1 MSKSDFLL
9 RSRYFL
15 RTLRS
20 GSIGRAADSLGM
32 GAPQLS
38 REMAKLERETGSTLL
53 IRSSSGVSATREG
66 AAFAEWI
73 EPLIGKL
80 DEVEESVRAGATGE
94 STLWIPGWLEAELFP
109 AWLAGFRKVHPEA
122 RIVSREIVP
131 GAPASRSAF
140 SYRIA
145 EERLPSDEGMIAVRI
160 AEVPIVNAASPD
172 YLAKAGDVLEPEGL
186 GLHELIVTDAVE
198 RPLVLRNLKSGEFR
212 GVDLERATVSG
223 SFITVRNQIR
233 SAAGI
238 AAGIPRFLIERELK
252 RGELVEVLPEWRAEP
267 EVLWFMR
274 PPSRY
279 PSLLGLQLPAWFREQ
294 AKRTPG
300 LIAG

>member
-186 GLHELIVTDAVE
+186 GLH
-198 RPLVLRNLKSGEFR
+198 
-212 GVDLERATVSG
+212 
-223 SFITVRNQIR
+223 
-233 SAAGI
+233 
-238 AAGIPRFLIERELK
+238 
-252 RGELVEVLPEWRAEP
+252 
-267 EVLWFMR
+267 
-274 PPSRY
+274 
-279 PSLLGLQLPAWFREQ
+279 
-294 AKRTPG
+294 
-300 LIAG
+300 